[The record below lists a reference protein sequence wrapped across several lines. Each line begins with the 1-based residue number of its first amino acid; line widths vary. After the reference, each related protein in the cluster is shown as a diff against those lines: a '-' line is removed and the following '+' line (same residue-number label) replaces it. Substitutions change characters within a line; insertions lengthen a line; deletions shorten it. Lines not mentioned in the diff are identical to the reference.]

1 MRYLV
6 KPATSVNL
14 FNDFDRMLDSYF
26 DNSKEYNFQ
35 HPAVDVREE
44 EDRYVLEADLPGL
57 TEKDLDVKLDDKLLT
72 ISSVEKEKSEEKKEG
87 WLIRER
93 REKSFSRSFVIPDN
107 ADRENINAEFKN
119 GVLRLEIEKKAA
131 LKPKNIEIKVS

>member
-6 KPATSVNL
+6 KPAASVNL
-14 FNDFDRMLDSYF
+14 FNDFDRMLDSFF
-26 DNSKEYNFQ
+26 DNKREYDFQ

-57 TEKDLDVKLDDKLLT
+57 TEKDLDVKVDDRLLT
-72 ISSVEKEKSEEKKEG
+72 ISSEKKEDSKEKKEG

-93 REKSFSRSFVIPDN
+93 RESSFSRSFVIPEN
-107 ADRENINAEFKN
+107 ADREKINAEFKTEFLN
-119 GVLRLEIEKKAA
+119 LKLKKRL
-131 LKPKNIEIKVS
+131 L

>member
-6 KPATSVNL
+6 KPTASVNL
-14 FNDFDRMLDSYF
+14 FNDFDRMLDSFF
-26 DNSKEYNFQ
+26 DNKREYDFQ

-57 TEKDLDVKLDDKLLT
+57 TEKDLDVKVDDRLLT
-72 ISSVEKEKSEEKKEG
+72 ISSEKKENSKEKKEG

-93 REKSFSRSFVIPDN
+93 RESSFQGHS
-107 ADRENINAEFKN
+107 
-119 GVLRLEIEKKAA
+119 
-131 LKPKNIEIKVS
+131 